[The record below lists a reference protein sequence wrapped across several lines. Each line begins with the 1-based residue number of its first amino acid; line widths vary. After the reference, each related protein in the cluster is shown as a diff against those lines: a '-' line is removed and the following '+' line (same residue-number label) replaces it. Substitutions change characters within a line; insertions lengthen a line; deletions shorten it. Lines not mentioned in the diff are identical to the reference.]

1 MDYCLT
7 ICQRWG
13 VREVTAETAP
23 DNVRMLAMFQ
33 RRGFALDRSVAPDVV
48 VVKKEIPTG
57 A

>member
-1 MDYCLT
+1 
-7 ICQRWG
+7 
-13 VREVTAETAP
+13 
-23 DNVRMLAMFQ
+23 MLAMFQ